1 MNLTPGFHHEE
12 PKVNDPKQRIF
23 KLTSTGST
31 YRLPNPR
38 DLKPYVDIE
47 TGALDSWPAHAA
59 KQQLVRLNTDGQT
72 SKEPPKPKFLDRLE
86 KFLAKEL
93 QALDC
98 TDPSKPSEKRLQ
110 AFREVF
116 EYLID
121 DFKTYRPLLSA
132 IKK

>member
-1 MNLTPGFHHEE
+1 MNSGHIPPHACLAPTSMLISI
-12 PKVNDPKQRIF
+12 IF
-23 KLTSTGST
+23 FFQ
-31 YRLPNPR
+31 
-38 DLKPYVDIE
+38 PYVDIE

-59 KQQLVRLNTDGQT
+59 KQQLVRLNTDGQS

-110 AFREVF
+110 VSLHE
-116 EYLID
+116 
-121 DFKTYRPLLSA
+121 SM
-132 IKK
+132 